1 MSLIRI
7 ALFFLVFFSSA
18 VSASTTSK
26 IESILLYEAGNIVY
40 VYPVGGVKNAPS
52 CHGSN
57 GDYMSFK
64 MDRPMSKEYLS
75 LLMLAF
81 AAEKTVTLFSHG
93 VCVDQSIS
101 ETLSYL
107 LVTK

>member
-7 ALFFLVFFSSA
+7 ALFFLVFCSSA
-18 VSASTTSK
+18 VSASTTAK
-26 IESILLYEAGNIVY
+26 IESILLYEGGNIVY

-81 AAEKTVTLFSHG
+81 AAEKTVTLVSHG
-93 VCVDQSIS
+93 ICVDQSVS